1 MISVLKR
8 IIQTKYFFTASF
20 LIIGGVIWGTNPRV
34 IQSKGPIFGTH
45 YTVTVV
51 ASRLALS
58 QRALDQLVQS
68 ELQRINAIF
77 STYSEHSDIIT
88 INQAKTTNPIAV
100 SNELHVFF
108 KRSMAWFHRLNGAWD
123 PTMGR
128 ISQFYGLQPSIKPMN
143 KNHALDNIGFNN
155 LQILPNMLIQKKIDG
170 LTFDFS
176 SNAKGY
182 AVDQVMDVILN
193 HSVVGVFIDIGGEI
207 RTHGHNGRGMT
218 WRVGIQSPIFHSQ
231 PLAIIE
237 GHDMA
242 MASSGNYLNHADG
255 VGHIL
260 DPRTGGPIS
269 HDLLAVT
276 VMADTCF
283 DADTIATGIFVMG
296 KEEATSWLKQHTEY
310 PAMLAIKEKDQGLM
324 VLYFNGF
331 EDKKIRMQ

>member
-8 IIQTKYFFTASF
+8 IIQTKYFFTVSF
-20 LIIGGVIWGTNPRV
+20 LIIGGVIWSTNPRV

-68 ELQRINAIF
+68 ELQRINEIF
-77 STYSEHSDIIT
+77 STYSERSELSRV
-88 INQAKTTNPIAV
+88 NQKKTTMPITL
-100 SNELHVFF
+100 SKELHQFF
-108 KRSMAWFHRLNGAWD
+108 EQSVIWFRKLHGAWD
-123 PTMGR
+123 PTLTPL
-128 ISQFYGLQPSIKPMN
+128 SQFYGLQPSDLTITKAN
-143 KNHALDNIGFNN
+143 ALQQIGFDNIRV
-155 LQILPNMLIQKKIDG
+155 LDSQHIQKKIDG

-207 RTHGHNGRGMT
+207 RTHGHNGRGMK
-218 WRVGIQSPIFHSQ
+218 WRVGIQSPIFDSQ

-260 DPRTGGPIS
+260 DPRTRGPIK

-283 DADTIATGIFVMG
+283 EADTIATGAFVMG
-296 KEEATSWLKQHTEY
+296 KDEATSWFNQHPEY
-310 PAMLAIKEKDQGLM
+310 PAMLAIKEQNHGVT
-324 VLYFNGF
+324 VLYLNGF
-331 EDKKIRMQ
+331 EDKKIRMK